1 MNVILLIVG
10 LVLIMLGANY
20 MTDGSAALARRL
32 HVSEFVVG
40 LTIIAIGTSM
50 PELVVSVISAVRGS
64 GDMAIGNV
72 TGSNLFNGLLILG
85 ISTLIRPVSLTSDNI
100 KKDIPLGILASIV
113 LLVVCCDTL
122 LGSDLRNNIGR
133 DEGIIMLLIFIIF
146 ICYTIFSAKSPEGEI
161 EGEIEGEAIEQRPM
175 PIWLMAIMIVGG
187 LGALIAGGSLFQ
199 SSAVG
204 IARTLGVSESMI
216 AITLLAGGT
225 SLPELAAS
233 VVSALKG
240 KAEMAMGNVLG
251 SNISNIFLVLG
262 ASATITPLS
271 LGGIT
276 MVDLLTVLG
285 ASILLWITAFS
296 FQRNKIDRPEGVILV
311 LAYIV
316 YIVYMITHQ

>member
-10 LVLIMLGANY
+10 LVLILVGANY
-20 MTDGSAALARRL
+20 LTDGSAALARRFNI
-32 HVSEFVVG
+32 SEFIVG
-40 LTIIAIGTSM
+40 LTIVAIGTST
-50 PELVVSVISAVRGS
+50 PELVVSVISALHGS
-64 GDMAIGNV
+64 GEMAIGNV

-85 ISTLIRPVSLTSDNI
+85 ISTLIRPVPLTSDNI

-113 LLVVCCDTL
+113 LLVVCCDVL

-133 DEGIIMLLIFIIF
+133 DEGIILLLLFVVFIS
-146 ICYTIFSAKSPEGEI
+146 YTIFSAKAPEVE
-161 EGEIEGEAIEQRPM
+161 EAAEEQKPM
-175 PIWLMAIMIVGG
+175 PIWLMLIM
-187 LGALIAGGSLFQ
+187 IAGGLAALVFGGNLFQ
-199 SSAVG
+199 TSAVEV
-204 IARTLGVSESMI
+204 ARALGVSESMI

-233 VVSALKG
+233 VVSAVKG

-296 FQRNKIDRPEGVILV
+296 FKRNKIDRPEAVILIV
-311 LAYIV
+311 AYIA
-316 YIVYMITHQ
+316 YIWYMVTHQ

>member
-1 MNVILLIVG
+1 MLILV
-10 LVLIMLGANY
+10 GANY
-20 MTDGSAALARRL
+20 LTDGSAALARRFNI
-32 HVSEFVVG
+32 SEFIVG
-40 LTIIAIGTSM
+40 LTIVAIGTST
-50 PELVVSVISAVRGS
+50 PELVVSVISALHGS
-64 GDMAIGNV
+64 GEMAIGNV

-85 ISTLIRPVSLTSDNI
+85 ITTLIRPVPLTSDNI

-113 LLVVCCDTL
+113 LLVVCCDVL

-133 DEGIIMLLIFIIF
+133 DEGVILLLLFVIFIS
-146 ICYTIFSAKSPEGEI
+146 YTIFSAKAPEVE
-161 EGEIEGEAIEQRPM
+161 EAAEEQKPM
-175 PIWLMAIMIVGG
+175 PIWLMLIM
-187 LGALIAGGSLFQ
+187 IAGGLAGLVFGGNLFQ
-199 SSAVG
+199 TSAVEV
-204 IARTLGVSESMI
+204 ARSLGVSESMI

-233 VVSALKG
+233 AVSAFKG
-240 KAEMAMGNVLG
+240 KSEMAMGNVLG

-296 FQRNKIDRPEGVILV
+296 FKRNKIDRPEAVILIV
-311 LAYIV
+311 AYIA
-316 YIVYMITHQ
+316 YIWYMVTHQ

>member
-10 LVLIMLGANY
+10 LVLILVGANY
-20 MTDGSAALARRL
+20 LTDGSAALARRFNI
-32 HVSEFVVG
+32 SEFIVG
-40 LTIIAIGTSM
+40 LTIVAIGTST
-50 PELVVSVISAVRGS
+50 PELVVSVISALHGS
-64 GDMAIGNV
+64 GEMAIGNV

-85 ISTLIRPVSLTSDNI
+85 ISTLIRPVPLTSDNI

-113 LLVVCCDTL
+113 LLVVCCDVL

-133 DEGIIMLLIFIIF
+133 DEGIILLLLFVVFIS
-146 ICYTIFSAKSPEGEI
+146 YTIFSAKAPEVE
-161 EGEIEGEAIEQRPM
+161 EAAEEQKPM
-175 PIWLMAIMIVGG
+175 PIWLMLIMIVGG
-187 LGALIAGGSLFQ
+187 LAALVFGGNLFQ
-199 SSAVG
+199 TSAVEV
-204 IARTLGVSESMI
+204 ARALGVSESMI

-233 VVSALKG
+233 VVSAVKG

-296 FQRNKIDRPEGVILV
+296 FKRNKIDRPEAVILIV
-311 LAYIV
+311 AYIA
-316 YIVYMITHQ
+316 YIWYMVTHQ

>member
-10 LVLIMLGANY
+10 LVLIMFGANY
-20 MTDGSAALARRL
+20 LTDGSAALARRL
-32 HVSEFVVG
+32 HISEFIVG

-50 PELVVSVISAVRGS
+50 PELVVSVISAIRGS

-85 ISTLIRPVSLTSDNI
+85 ITTLIRPVSLTSDNI

-122 LGSDLRNNIGR
+122 LGSDLHNNIGR
-133 DEGIIMLLIFIIF
+133 DEGIIMLLLFIIF
-146 ICYTIFSAKSPEGEI
+146 ICYTIFSNPQPEFE
-161 EGEIEGEAIEQRPM
+161 EVATVVEQRPM
-175 PIWLMAIMIVGG
+175 PIWLMLIMILGG
-187 LGALIAGGSLFQ
+187 LGGLIFGGNLFQ
-199 SSAVG
+199 SSAVE
-204 IARTLGVSESMI
+204 IARTLGVSESTI

-311 LAYIV
+311 LAYVV

>member
-10 LVLIMLGANY
+10 LVLILVGANY
-20 MTDGSAALARRL
+20 LTDGSAALARRFNI
-32 HVSEFVVG
+32 SEFIVG
-40 LTIIAIGTSM
+40 LTIVAIGTST
-50 PELVVSVISAVRGS
+50 PELVVSVISALHGS

-85 ISTLIRPVSLTSDNI
+85 ITTLIRPVSLTSDNI

-113 LLVVCCDTL
+113 LLVVCCDVL

-133 DEGIIMLLIFIIF
+133 DEGIILLLLFVIFIS
-146 ICYTIFSAKSPEGEI
+146 YTIFSAKAPEVE
-161 EGEIEGEAIEQRPM
+161 EAAEEQKPM
-175 PIWLMAIMIVGG
+175 PIWLMLIMIVGG
-187 LGALIAGGSLFQ
+187 LAALVFGGNLFQ
-199 SSAVG
+199 TSAVEV
-204 IARTLGVSESMI
+204 ARSLGVSESMI

-233 VVSALKG
+233 AVSAFKG
-240 KAEMAMGNVLG
+240 KSEMAMGNVLG

-296 FQRNKIDRPEGVILV
+296 FKRNKIDRPEAVILIV
-311 LAYIV
+311 AYIA
-316 YIVYMITHQ
+316 YIWYMVTHQ

>member
-10 LVLIMLGANY
+10 LALILVGANY
-20 MTDGSAALARRL
+20 LTDGSAALARRFKL
-32 HVSEFVVG
+32 SEFIVG
-40 LTIIAIGTSM
+40 LTVVAIGTST
-50 PELVVSVISAVRGS
+50 PELVVSVVSALHGS
-64 GDMAIGNV
+64 GEMAIGNV

-85 ISTLIRPVSLTSDNI
+85 VSTLIRPVPLTSDNI
-100 KKDIPLGILASIV
+100 KKDIPLGILASIL
-113 LLVVCCDTL
+113 LLVVCCDVL
-122 LGSDLRNNIGR
+122 LGSDLYNNIGR
-133 DEGIIMLLIFIIF
+133 DEGIILLLLFVVFIS
-146 ICYTIFSAKSPEGEI
+146 YTVFSAKAPEGE
-161 EGEIEGEAIEQRPM
+161 EVVEVQKQTPM
-175 PIWLMAIMIVGG
+175 WLIIIMIVGG
-187 LGALIAGGSLFQ
+187 LAALVFGGNLFQ
-199 SSAVG
+199 TSAVEV
-204 IARTLGVSESMI
+204 ARALGVSESVI

-225 SLPELAAS
+225 SLPELATS

-296 FQRNKIDRPEGVILV
+296 FKRNKIDRPEAAILI
-311 LAYIV
+311 LAYFV
-316 YIVYMITHQ
+316 YIGYMISHQ

>member
-10 LVLIMLGANY
+10 LVLILVGANY
-20 MTDGSAALARRL
+20 LTDGSAALARRFNI
-32 HVSEFVVG
+32 SEFIVG
-40 LTIIAIGTSM
+40 LTIVAIGTST
-50 PELVVSVISAVRGS
+50 PELVVSVISALHGS

-85 ISTLIRPVSLTSDNI
+85 ITTLIRPVPLTSDNI

-113 LLVVCCDTL
+113 LLVVCCDVL

-133 DEGIIMLLIFIIF
+133 DEGIILLLLFVIFIS
-146 ICYTIFSAKSPEGEI
+146 YTIFSAKAPEVE
-161 EGEIEGEAIEQRPM
+161 EAAEEQKPM
-175 PIWLMAIMIVGG
+175 SIWLMLIMIVGG
-187 LGALIAGGSLFQ
+187 LAALVFGGNLFQ
-199 SSAVG
+199 TSAVEV
-204 IARTLGVSESMI
+204 ARALGVSESMI

-233 VVSALKG
+233 AVSAVKG

-296 FQRNKIDRPEGVILV
+296 FKRNKIDRPEAVILIV
-311 LAYIV
+311 AYIA
-316 YIVYMITHQ
+316 YIWYMVTHQ

>member
-10 LVLIMLGANY
+10 LVLILVGANY
-20 MTDGSAALARRL
+20 LTDGSAALARRFNI
-32 HVSEFVVG
+32 SEFIVG
-40 LTIIAIGTSM
+40 LTIVAIGTST
-50 PELVVSVISAVRGS
+50 PELVVSVISALHGS
-64 GDMAIGNV
+64 GEMAIGNV

-85 ISTLIRPVSLTSDNI
+85 ISTLIRPVPLTSDNI

-113 LLVVCCDTL
+113 LLVVCCDVL

-133 DEGIIMLLIFIIF
+133 DEGIILLLLFVVFIS
-146 ICYTIFSAKSPEGEI
+146 YTIFSAKAPEVE
-161 EGEIEGEAIEQRPM
+161 EAAEEQKPM
-175 PIWLMAIMIVGG
+175 PIWLMLIMIVGG
-187 LGALIAGGSLFQ
+187 LAALVFGGNLFQ
-199 SSAVG
+199 TSAVEV
-204 IARTLGVSESMI
+204 ARALGVSESMI

-233 VVSALKG
+233 AVSAVKG

-296 FQRNKIDRPEGVILV
+296 FKRNKIDRPEAVILIV
-311 LAYIV
+311 AYIA
-316 YIVYMITHQ
+316 YIWYMVTHQ

>member
-10 LVLIMLGANY
+10 LVLILVGANY
-20 MTDGSAALARRL
+20 LTDGSAALARRFNI
-32 HVSEFVVG
+32 SEFIVG
-40 LTIIAIGTSM
+40 LTIVAIGTST
-50 PELVVSVISAVRGS
+50 PELVVSVISALHGS
-64 GDMAIGNV
+64 GEMAIGNV

-85 ISTLIRPVSLTSDNI
+85 ISTLIRPVPLTSDNI

-113 LLVVCCDTL
+113 LLVVCCDVL

-133 DEGIIMLLIFIIF
+133 DEGIILLLLFVIFIS
-146 ICYTIFSAKSPEGEI
+146 YTIFSAKAPESE
-161 EGEIEGEAIEQRPM
+161 EVAEEQKPM
-175 PIWLMAIMIVGG
+175 PIWLMLIMIVGG
-187 LGALIAGGSLFQ
+187 LAALVFGGNLFQ
-199 SSAVG
+199 TSAVEV
-204 IARTLGVSESMI
+204 ARTLGVSESMI

-233 VVSALKG
+233 VVSAVKG

-276 MVDLLTVLG
+276 MVDLLAVLG

-296 FQRNKIDRPEGVILV
+296 FKRNKIDRPEAVILIV
-311 LAYIV
+311 AYIA
-316 YIVYMITHQ
+316 YIWYMVTHQ

>member
-1 MNVILLIVG
+1 MNVILLLVG
-10 LVLIMLGANY
+10 LALILFGANY
-20 MTDGSAALARRL
+20 LTDGSAALARRFHL
-32 HVSEFVVG
+32 SEFIVG
-40 LTIIAIGTSM
+40 LTIVAIGTST
-50 PELVVSVISAVRGS
+50 PELVVSVISALHGS
-64 GDMAIGNV
+64 GEMAIGNV

-85 ISTLIRPVSLTSDNI
+85 ITTLVRPVSLTSDNI

-113 LLVVCCDTL
+113 LLVVCCDVL

-133 DEGIIMLLIFIIF
+133 DEGIILLLLFVIFIA
-146 ICYTIFSAKSPEGEI
+146 YTIFSAKVPEIDEMTA
-161 EGEIEGEAIEQRPM
+161 EVVEQQKPM
-175 PIWLMAIMIVGG
+175 PIWLMIVMIVGG
-187 LGALIAGGSLFQ
+187 LAALVFGGNLFQ
-199 SSAVG
+199 TSAVE
-204 IARTLGVSESMI
+204 IARALGVSESMI

-225 SLPELAAS
+225 SLPELATS

-285 ASILLWITAFS
+285 ASVLLWITAFS
-296 FQRNKIDRPEGVILV
+296 FKRNKIDRPEAVILI
-311 LAYIV
+311 LAYFV
-316 YIVYMITHQ
+316 YIWYMVTHQ

>member
-10 LVLIMLGANY
+10 LALILVGANY
-20 MTDGSAALARRL
+20 LTDGSAALARRFKL
-32 HVSEFVVG
+32 SEFIVG
-40 LTIIAIGTSM
+40 LTVVAIGTST
-50 PELVVSVISAVRGS
+50 PELVVSVVSALHGS
-64 GDMAIGNV
+64 GEMAIGNV

-85 ISTLIRPVSLTSDNI
+85 VSTLIRPVPLTSDNI

-113 LLVVCCDTL
+113 LLVICCDVL
-122 LGSDLRNNIGR
+122 LGSDLYNNIGR
-133 DEGIIMLLIFIIF
+133 DEGIILLLLFVVFIS
-146 ICYTIFSAKSPEGEI
+146 YTVFSAKAPEGE
-161 EGEIEGEAIEQRPM
+161 EVVEVQKQTPM
-175 PIWLMAIMIVGG
+175 WLIIIMIVGG
-187 LGALIAGGSLFQ
+187 LAALVFGGNLFQ
-199 SSAVG
+199 TSAVEV
-204 IARTLGVSESMI
+204 ARALGVSESVI

-296 FQRNKIDRPEGVILV
+296 FKRNKIDRPEAAILII
-311 LAYIV
+311 AYFV
-316 YIVYMITHQ
+316 YIGYMISHQ

>member
-10 LVLIMLGANY
+10 LVLILVGANY
-20 MTDGSAALARRL
+20 LTDGSAALARRFNI
-32 HVSEFVVG
+32 SEFIVG
-40 LTIIAIGTSM
+40 LTIVAIGTST
-50 PELVVSVISAVRGS
+50 PELVVSVISALHGS
-64 GDMAIGNV
+64 GEMAIGNV

-85 ISTLIRPVSLTSDNI
+85 ISTLIRPVPLTSDNI

-113 LLVVCCDTL
+113 LLVVCCDVL

-133 DEGIIMLLIFIIF
+133 DEGIILLLLFVIFIS
-146 ICYTIFSAKSPEGEI
+146 YTIFSAKAPEVE
-161 EGEIEGEAIEQRPM
+161 EAAEEQKPM
-175 PIWLMAIMIVGG
+175 PIWLMLIMIVGG
-187 LGALIAGGSLFQ
+187 LAALVFGGNLFQ
-199 SSAVG
+199 TSAVEV
-204 IARTLGVSESMI
+204 ARALGVSESMI

-233 VVSALKG
+233 AVSAVKG

-296 FQRNKIDRPEGVILV
+296 FKRNKIDRPEAVILIV
-311 LAYIV
+311 AYIA
-316 YIVYMITHQ
+316 YIWYMVTHQ

>member
-10 LVLIMLGANY
+10 LVLILVGANY
-20 MTDGSAALARRL
+20 LTDGSAALARRFNI
-32 HVSEFVVG
+32 SEFIVG
-40 LTIIAIGTSM
+40 LTIVAIGTST
-50 PELVVSVISAVRGS
+50 PELVVSVISALHGS

-85 ISTLIRPVSLTSDNI
+85 ITTLIRPVPLTSDNI

-113 LLVVCCDTL
+113 LLVVCCDVL

-133 DEGIIMLLIFIIF
+133 DEGIILLLLFVVFIS
-146 ICYTIFSAKSPEGEI
+146 YTIFSAKAPEVE
-161 EGEIEGEAIEQRPM
+161 EAAEEQKPI
-175 PIWLMAIMIVGG
+175 PIWLMLIMIVGG
-187 LGALIAGGSLFQ
+187 LAALVFGGNLFQ
-199 SSAVG
+199 TSAVEV
-204 IARTLGVSESMI
+204 ARALGVSESMI

-233 VVSALKG
+233 AVSALKG

-276 MVDLLTVLG
+276 MVDLLAVLG

-296 FQRNKIDRPEGVILV
+296 FKRNKIDRPEAVILIV
-311 LAYIV
+311 AYIA
-316 YIVYMITHQ
+316 YIWYMVTHQ

>member
-10 LVLIMLGANY
+10 LVLILVGANY
-20 MTDGSAALARRL
+20 LTDGSAALARRFNI
-32 HVSEFVVG
+32 SEFIVG
-40 LTIIAIGTSM
+40 LTIVAIGTST
-50 PELVVSVISAVRGS
+50 PELVVSVISALHGS
-64 GDMAIGNV
+64 GEMAIGNV

-85 ISTLIRPVSLTSDNI
+85 ITTLIRPVPLTSDNI

-113 LLVVCCDTL
+113 MVVVCCDVL

-133 DEGIIMLLIFIIF
+133 DEGIILLLLFVIFIS
-146 ICYTIFSAKSPEGEI
+146 YTIFSAKAPEVE
-161 EGEIEGEAIEQRPM
+161 EAAEEQKPM
-175 PIWLMAIMIVGG
+175 PIWLMLIMIVGG
-187 LGALIAGGSLFQ
+187 LAGLVFGGNLFQ
-199 SSAVG
+199 TSAVEV
-204 IARTLGVSESMI
+204 ARALGVSESMI

-233 VVSALKG
+233 AVSAFKG
-240 KAEMAMGNVLG
+240 KSEMAMGNVLG

-296 FQRNKIDRPEGVILV
+296 FKRNKIDRPEAVILIV
-311 LAYIV
+311 AYIA
-316 YIVYMITHQ
+316 YIWYMVTHQ

>member
-10 LVLIMLGANY
+10 LVLILVGANY
-20 MTDGSAALARRL
+20 LTDGSAALARRFNI
-32 HVSEFVVG
+32 SEFIVG
-40 LTIIAIGTSM
+40 LTIVAIGTST
-50 PELVVSVISAVRGS
+50 PELVVSVISALHGS
-64 GDMAIGNV
+64 GEMAIGNV

-85 ISTLIRPVSLTSDNI
+85 ISTLIRPVPLTSDNI

-113 LLVVCCDTL
+113 LLVVCCDVL

-133 DEGIIMLLIFIIF
+133 DEGIILLLLFVIFIS
-146 ICYTIFSAKSPEGEI
+146 YTIFSAKAPEVE
-161 EGEIEGEAIEQRPM
+161 EAAEEQKPM
-175 PIWLMAIMIVGG
+175 PIWLMLIMIVGG
-187 LGALIAGGSLFQ
+187 LAALVFGGNLFQ
-199 SSAVG
+199 TSAVEV
-204 IARTLGVSESMI
+204 ARALGVSESMI

-233 VVSALKG
+233 VVSAVKG

-276 MVDLLTVLG
+276 MVDLLAVLG

-296 FQRNKIDRPEGVILV
+296 FKRNKIDRPEAVILI
-311 LAYIV
+311 LAYIA
-316 YIVYMITHQ
+316 YIWYMVTHQ

>member
-10 LVLIMLGANY
+10 LVLILVGANY
-20 MTDGSAALARRL
+20 LTDGSAALARRFNI
-32 HVSEFVVG
+32 SEFIVG
-40 LTIIAIGTSM
+40 LTIVAIGTST
-50 PELVVSVISAVRGS
+50 PELVVSVISALHGS
-64 GDMAIGNV
+64 GEMAIGNV

-85 ISTLIRPVSLTSDNI
+85 ISTLIRPVPLTSDNI

-113 LLVVCCDTL
+113 LVVVCCDVL

-133 DEGIIMLLIFIIF
+133 DEGIILLLLFVVFIS
-146 ICYTIFSAKSPEGEI
+146 YTIFSAKAPEVE
-161 EGEIEGEAIEQRPM
+161 EAAEEQKPM
-175 PIWLMAIMIVGG
+175 PIWLMLIMIVGG
-187 LGALIAGGSLFQ
+187 LAALVFGGNLFQ
-199 SSAVG
+199 TSAVEV
-204 IARTLGVSESMI
+204 ARSLGVSESMI

-233 VVSALKG
+233 AVSAFKG
-240 KAEMAMGNVLG
+240 KSEMAMGNVLG

-276 MVDLLTVLG
+276 MVDLLSVLG

-296 FQRNKIDRPEGVILV
+296 FKRNKIDRPEAVILIV
-311 LAYIV
+311 AYIA
-316 YIVYMITHQ
+316 YIWYMVTHQ

>member
-1 MNVILLIVG
+1 MNVILLLVG
-10 LVLIMLGANY
+10 LALILFGANY
-20 MTDGSAALARRL
+20 LTDGSAALARRFHL
-32 HVSEFVVG
+32 SEFIVG
-40 LTIIAIGTSM
+40 LTIVAIGTST
-50 PELVVSVISAVRGS
+50 PELVVSVISAIHGS
-64 GDMAIGNV
+64 GEMAIGNV

-85 ISTLIRPVSLTSDNI
+85 ISTLIRPVPLTSDNI
-100 KKDIPLGILASIV
+100 KKDIPLGILAAIV
-113 LLVVCCDTL
+113 LLVVCCDVL

-133 DEGIIMLLIFIIF
+133 DEGIILLLLFVVFIS
-146 ICYTIFSAKSPEGEI
+146 YTIFSAKAPEGE
-161 EGEIEGEAIEQRPM
+161 EVVEQHKQM
-175 PIWLMAIMIVGG
+175 PIWLMLIMIVGG
-187 LGALIAGGSLFQ
+187 LAALVFGGNLFQ
-199 SSAVG
+199 TSAVEV
-204 IARTLGVSESMI
+204 ARALGVSESMI

-271 LGGIT
+271 LGGIS

-296 FQRNKIDRPEGVILV
+296 FKRNKIDRPEAVILIV
-311 LAYIV
+311 AYIV
-316 YIVYMITHQ
+316 YIWYMVTHQ

>member
-10 LVLIMLGANY
+10 LVLILVGANY
-20 MTDGSAALARRL
+20 LTDGSAALARRFNI
-32 HVSEFVVG
+32 SEFIVG
-40 LTIIAIGTSM
+40 LTIVAIGTST
-50 PELVVSVISAVRGS
+50 PELVVSVISAIHGS
-64 GDMAIGNV
+64 GEMAIGNV
-72 TGSNLFNGLLILG
+72 TGSNLFKGLLILG
-85 ISTLIRPVSLTSDNI
+85 ITTLIRPVPLTSDNI

-113 LLVVCCDTL
+113 LLVVCCDVL

-133 DEGIIMLLIFIIF
+133 DEGIILLLLFVIFIS
-146 ICYTIFSAKSPEGEI
+146 YTIFSAKAPEVE
-161 EGEIEGEAIEQRPM
+161 EAAEEQKPM
-175 PIWLMAIMIVGG
+175 PIWLMLIMIVGG
-187 LGALIAGGSLFQ
+187 LAALVFGGNLFQ
-199 SSAVG
+199 TSAVEV
-204 IARTLGVSESMI
+204 ARALGVSESMI

-233 VVSALKG
+233 AVSAFKG
-240 KAEMAMGNVLG
+240 KSEMAMGNVLG

-296 FQRNKIDRPEGVILV
+296 FKRNKIDRPEAVILIV
-311 LAYIV
+311 AYIA
-316 YIVYMITHQ
+316 YIWYMVTHQ

>member
-10 LVLIMLGANY
+10 LALILVGANY
-20 MTDGSAALARRL
+20 LTDGSAALARRFKL
-32 HVSEFVVG
+32 SEFIVG
-40 LTIIAIGTSM
+40 LTVVAIGTST
-50 PELVVSVISAVRGS
+50 PELVVSVVSALHGS
-64 GDMAIGNV
+64 GEMAIGNV

-85 ISTLIRPVSLTSDNI
+85 VSTLIRPVPLTSDNI

-113 LLVVCCDTL
+113 LLVICCDVL
-122 LGSDLRNNIGR
+122 LGSDLYNNIGR
-133 DEGIIMLLIFIIF
+133 DEGIILLLLFVVFIS
-146 ICYTIFSAKSPEGEI
+146 YTVFSAKAPEGE
-161 EGEIEGEAIEQRPM
+161 EVVEVQKQTPM
-175 PIWLMAIMIVGG
+175 WLIIIMIVGG
-187 LGALIAGGSLFQ
+187 LAALVFGGNLFQ
-199 SSAVG
+199 TSAVEV
-204 IARTLGVSESMI
+204 ARALGVSESVI

-225 SLPELAAS
+225 SLPELATS

-296 FQRNKIDRPEGVILV
+296 FKRNKIDRPEAAILI
-311 LAYIV
+311 LAYFV
-316 YIVYMITHQ
+316 YIGYMISHQ

>member
-10 LVLIMLGANY
+10 LALILVGANY
-20 MTDGSAALARRL
+20 LTDGSAALARRFKL
-32 HVSEFVVG
+32 SEFIVG
-40 LTIIAIGTSM
+40 LTVVAIGTST
-50 PELVVSVISAVRGS
+50 PELVVSVVSALHGS
-64 GDMAIGNV
+64 GEMAIGNV

-85 ISTLIRPVSLTSDNI
+85 VSTLIRPVPLTSDNI

-113 LLVVCCDTL
+113 LLVICCDVL
-122 LGSDLRNNIGR
+122 LGSDLYNNIGR
-133 DEGIIMLLIFIIF
+133 DEGIILLLLFVVFIS
-146 ICYTIFSAKSPEGEI
+146 YTVFSAKAPEDE
-161 EGEIEGEAIEQRPM
+161 EVVEVQKQTPM
-175 PIWLMAIMIVGG
+175 WLIIIMIVGG
-187 LGALIAGGSLFQ
+187 LAALVFGGNLFQ
-199 SSAVG
+199 TSAVEV
-204 IARTLGVSESMI
+204 ARALGVSESVI

-296 FQRNKIDRPEGVILV
+296 FKRNKIDRPEAAILII
-311 LAYIV
+311 AYFV
-316 YIVYMITHQ
+316 YIGYMISHQ

>member
-10 LVLIMLGANY
+10 LVLILVGANY
-20 MTDGSAALARRL
+20 LTDGSAALARRFNI
-32 HVSEFVVG
+32 SEFIVG
-40 LTIIAIGTSM
+40 LTIVAIGTST
-50 PELVVSVISAVRGS
+50 PELVVSVISALHGS
-64 GDMAIGNV
+64 GEMAIGNV

-85 ISTLIRPVSLTSDNI
+85 ISTLIRPVPLTSDNI

-113 LLVVCCDTL
+113 LLVVCCDVL

-133 DEGIIMLLIFIIF
+133 DEGIILLLLFVVFIS
-146 ICYTIFSAKSPEGEI
+146 YTIFSAKAPEVE
-161 EGEIEGEAIEQRPM
+161 EAAEEQKPM
-175 PIWLMAIMIVGG
+175 PIWLMLIMIVGG
-187 LGALIAGGSLFQ
+187 LAALVFGGNLFQ
-199 SSAVG
+199 TSAVEV
-204 IARTLGVSESMI
+204 ARALGVSESMI

-233 VVSALKG
+233 VVSAVKG

-276 MVDLLTVLG
+276 MVDLLAVLG

-296 FQRNKIDRPEGVILV
+296 FKRNKIDRPEAVILIV
-311 LAYIV
+311 AYIA
-316 YIVYMITHQ
+316 YIWYMVTHQ

>member
-10 LVLIMLGANY
+10 LVLILVGANY
-20 MTDGSAALARRL
+20 LTDGSAAVARRFNI
-32 HVSEFVVG
+32 SEFIVG
-40 LTIIAIGTSM
+40 LTIVAIGTST
-50 PELVVSVISAVRGS
+50 PELVVSVISALHGS
-64 GDMAIGNV
+64 GEMAIGNV

-85 ISTLIRPVSLTSDNI
+85 ISTLIRPVPLTSDNI

-113 LLVVCCDTL
+113 LLVVCCDVL

-133 DEGIIMLLIFIIF
+133 DEGIILLLLFVVFIS
-146 ICYTIFSAKSPEGEI
+146 YTIFSAKVPEVE
-161 EGEIEGEAIEQRPM
+161 EAAEEQKPM
-175 PIWLMAIMIVGG
+175 PIWLMLIMIVGG
-187 LGALIAGGSLFQ
+187 LAALVFGGNLFQ
-199 SSAVG
+199 TSAVEV
-204 IARTLGVSESMI
+204 ARALGVSESMI

-233 VVSALKG
+233 VVSAVKG

-296 FQRNKIDRPEGVILV
+296 FKRNKIDRPEAVILIV
-311 LAYIV
+311 AYIA
-316 YIVYMITHQ
+316 YIWYMVTHQ

>member
-10 LVLIMLGANY
+10 LVLILVGANY
-20 MTDGSAALARRL
+20 LTDGSAALARRFNI
-32 HVSEFVVG
+32 SEFIVG
-40 LTIIAIGTSM
+40 LTIVAIGTST
-50 PELVVSVISAVRGS
+50 PELVVSVISALHGS
-64 GDMAIGNV
+64 GEMAIGNV

-85 ISTLIRPVSLTSDNI
+85 ITTLIRPVPLTSDNI

-113 LLVVCCDTL
+113 MVVVCCDVL

-133 DEGIIMLLIFIIF
+133 DEGIILLLLFVIFIS
-146 ICYTIFSAKSPEGEI
+146 YTIFSAKAPEVE
-161 EGEIEGEAIEQRPM
+161 EAAEEQKPM
-175 PIWLMAIMIVGG
+175 PIWLMLIM
-187 LGALIAGGSLFQ
+187 IAGGLAGLVFGGNLFQ
-199 SSAVG
+199 TSAVEV
-204 IARTLGVSESMI
+204 ARALGVSESMI
-216 AITLLAGGT
+216 AIKLLAGGT

-233 VVSALKG
+233 AVSAFKG
-240 KAEMAMGNVLG
+240 KSEMAMGNVLG

-296 FQRNKIDRPEGVILV
+296 FKRNKIDRPEAVILIV
-311 LAYIV
+311 AYIA
-316 YIVYMITHQ
+316 YIWYMVTHQ

>member
-1 MNVILLIVG
+1 MNVILLLVG
-10 LVLIMLGANY
+10 LALILFGANY
-20 MTDGSAALARRL
+20 LTDGSAALARRFHL
-32 HVSEFVVG
+32 SEFIVG
-40 LTIIAIGTSM
+40 LTIVAIGTST
-50 PELVVSVISAVRGS
+50 PELVVSVISALYGS
-64 GDMAIGNV
+64 GEMAIGNV

-85 ISTLIRPVSLTSDNI
+85 ITTLARPVPLTSDNI

-113 LLVVCCDTL
+113 LLVVCCDVL

-133 DEGIIMLLIFIIF
+133 DEGIILLLLFVIFIA
-146 ICYTIFSAKSPEGEI
+146 YTIFSAKVPEIDEMTA
-161 EGEIEGEAIEQRPM
+161 EVVEQQKPM
-175 PIWLMAIMIVGG
+175 PIWLMIVMIVGG
-187 LGALIAGGSLFQ
+187 LAALVFGGNLFQ
-199 SSAVG
+199 TSAVE
-204 IARTLGVSESMI
+204 IARALGVSESMI

-296 FQRNKIDRPEGVILV
+296 FKRNKIDRPEAVILI
-311 LAYIV
+311 LAYFV
-316 YIVYMITHQ
+316 YIWYMVTHQ

>member
-10 LVLIMLGANY
+10 LALILVGANY
-20 MTDGSAALARRL
+20 LTDGSAALARRFKL
-32 HVSEFVVG
+32 SEFIVG
-40 LTIIAIGTSM
+40 LTVVAIGTST
-50 PELVVSVISAVRGS
+50 PELVVSVVSALHGS
-64 GDMAIGNV
+64 GEMAIGNV

-85 ISTLIRPVSLTSDNI
+85 VSTLIRPVPLTSDNI
-100 KKDIPLGILASIV
+100 KKDIPLGILASIL
-113 LLVVCCDTL
+113 LLVVCCDVL
-122 LGSDLRNNIGR
+122 LGSDLYNNIGR
-133 DEGIIMLLIFIIF
+133 DEGIIMLLLFVVFIS
-146 ICYTIFSAKSPEGEI
+146 YTVFSAKAPEGEEVVEVQKQI
-161 EGEIEGEAIEQRPM
+161 PM
-175 PIWLMAIMIVGG
+175 WLIIIMIVGG
-187 LGALIAGGSLFQ
+187 LAALVFGGNLFQ
-199 SSAVG
+199 TSAVEV
-204 IARTLGVSESMI
+204 ARALGVSESVI

-296 FQRNKIDRPEGVILV
+296 FKRNKIDRPEAAILII
-311 LAYIV
+311 AYFV
-316 YIVYMITHQ
+316 YIGYMISHQ

>member
-10 LVLIMLGANY
+10 LVLILVGANY
-20 MTDGSAALARRL
+20 LTDGSAALARRFNI
-32 HVSEFVVG
+32 SEFIVG
-40 LTIIAIGTSM
+40 LTIVAIGTST
-50 PELVVSVISAVRGS
+50 PELVVSVISALHGS
-64 GDMAIGNV
+64 GEMAIGNV

-85 ISTLIRPVSLTSDNI
+85 ISTLIRPVPLTSDNI

-113 LLVVCCDTL
+113 LLVVCCDVL

-133 DEGIIMLLIFIIF
+133 DEGIILLLLFVIFIS
-146 ICYTIFSAKSPEGEI
+146 YTIFSAKAPEVE
-161 EGEIEGEAIEQRPM
+161 EAAEEQKPM
-175 PIWLMAIMIVGG
+175 PIWLMLIM
-187 LGALIAGGSLFQ
+187 IAGGLAALVFGGNLFQ
-199 SSAVG
+199 TSAVEV
-204 IARTLGVSESMI
+204 ARALGVSESMI

-233 VVSALKG
+233 AVSAVKG

-296 FQRNKIDRPEGVILV
+296 FKRNKIDRPEAVILIV
-311 LAYIV
+311 AYIA
-316 YIVYMITHQ
+316 YIWYMVTHQ

>member
-1 MNVILLIVG
+1 MNIILLIVG
-10 LVLIMLGANY
+10 LVLILVGANY
-20 MTDGSAALARRL
+20 LTDGSAALARRFNI
-32 HVSEFVVG
+32 SEFIVG
-40 LTIIAIGTSM
+40 LTIVAIGTST
-50 PELVVSVISAVRGS
+50 PELVVSVISALHGS

-85 ISTLIRPVSLTSDNI
+85 ITTLIRPVPLTSDNI

-113 LLVVCCDTL
+113 LLVVCCDVL

-133 DEGIIMLLIFIIF
+133 DEGIILLLLFVVFIS
-146 ICYTIFSAKSPEGEI
+146 YTIFSAKAPESE
-161 EGEIEGEAIEQRPM
+161 EVAEEQKPM
-175 PIWLMAIMIVGG
+175 PIWLMLIMIVGG
-187 LGALIAGGSLFQ
+187 LAALVFGGNLFQ
-199 SSAVG
+199 TSAVEV
-204 IARTLGVSESMI
+204 ARALGVSESMI

-233 VVSALKG
+233 AVSAFKG
-240 KAEMAMGNVLG
+240 KSEMAMGNVLG

-296 FQRNKIDRPEGVILV
+296 FKRNKIDRPEAVILIV
-311 LAYIV
+311 AYIA
-316 YIVYMITHQ
+316 YIWYMVTHQ

>member
-1 MNVILLIVG
+1 MNIILLIVG
-10 LVLIMLGANY
+10 LVLILLGANY
-20 MTDGSAALARRL
+20 LTDGSAALARRFNI
-32 HVSEFVVG
+32 SEFIVG
-40 LTIIAIGTSM
+40 LTIVAIGTST
-50 PELVVSVISAVRGS
+50 PELVVSVISALHGS

-85 ISTLIRPVSLTSDNI
+85 ITTLIRPVPLTSDNI

-113 LLVVCCDTL
+113 LLVVCCDVL

-133 DEGIIMLLIFIIF
+133 DEGIILLLLFVVFIS
-146 ICYTIFSAKSPEGEI
+146 YTIFSAKAPESE
-161 EGEIEGEAIEQRPM
+161 EVAEEQKPM
-175 PIWLMAIMIVGG
+175 PIWLMLIMIVGG
-187 LGALIAGGSLFQ
+187 LAALVFGGNLFQ
-199 SSAVG
+199 TSAVEV
-204 IARTLGVSESMI
+204 ARALGVSESMI

-233 VVSALKG
+233 AVSAFKG
-240 KAEMAMGNVLG
+240 KSEMAMGNVLG

-296 FQRNKIDRPEGVILV
+296 FKRNKIDRPEAVILIV
-311 LAYIV
+311 AYIA
-316 YIVYMITHQ
+316 YIWYMVTHQ

>member
-10 LVLIMLGANY
+10 LALILVGANY
-20 MTDGSAALARRL
+20 LTDGSAALARRFKL
-32 HVSEFVVG
+32 SEFIVG
-40 LTIIAIGTSM
+40 LTVVAIGTST
-50 PELVVSVISAVRGS
+50 PELVVSVVSALHGS
-64 GDMAIGNV
+64 GEMAIGNV

-85 ISTLIRPVSLTSDNI
+85 VSTLIRPVPLTSDNI
-100 KKDIPLGILASIV
+100 KKDIPLGILASIL
-113 LLVVCCDTL
+113 LLVVCCDVL
-122 LGSDLRNNIGR
+122 LGSDLYNNIGR
-133 DEGIIMLLIFIIF
+133 DEGIILLLLFVVFIS
-146 ICYTIFSAKSPEGEI
+146 YTVFSAKAPEDE
-161 EGEIEGEAIEQRPM
+161 EVVEVQKQTPM
-175 PIWLMAIMIVGG
+175 WLIIIMIVGG
-187 LGALIAGGSLFQ
+187 LAALVFGGNLFQ
-199 SSAVG
+199 TSAVEV
-204 IARTLGVSESMI
+204 ARALGVNESVI

-296 FQRNKIDRPEGVILV
+296 FKRNKIDRPEAAILII
-311 LAYIV
+311 AYFV
-316 YIVYMITHQ
+316 YIGYMISHQ

>member
-10 LVLIMLGANY
+10 LVLILVGANY
-20 MTDGSAALARRL
+20 LTDGSAALARRFNI
-32 HVSEFVVG
+32 SEFIVG
-40 LTIIAIGTSM
+40 LTIVAIGTST
-50 PELVVSVISAVRGS
+50 PELVVSVISALHGS
-64 GDMAIGNV
+64 GEMAIGNV

-85 ISTLIRPVSLTSDNI
+85 ISTLIRPVPLTSDNI

-113 LLVVCCDTL
+113 LLVVCCDVL

-133 DEGIIMLLIFIIF
+133 DEGIILLLLFVIFIS
-146 ICYTIFSAKSPEGEI
+146 YTIFSAKAPEVE
-161 EGEIEGEAIEQRPM
+161 EAAEEQKPM
-175 PIWLMAIMIVGG
+175 PIWLMLIMIVGG
-187 LGALIAGGSLFQ
+187 LAGLVFGGNLFQ
-199 SSAVG
+199 TSAVEV
-204 IARTLGVSESMI
+204 ARSLGVSESMI

-233 VVSALKG
+233 AVSAFKG
-240 KAEMAMGNVLG
+240 KSEMAMGNVLG

-296 FQRNKIDRPEGVILV
+296 FKRNKIDRPEAVILIV
-311 LAYIV
+311 AYIA
-316 YIVYMITHQ
+316 YIWYMVTHQ

>member
-10 LVLIMLGANY
+10 LVLILVGANY
-20 MTDGSAALARRL
+20 LTDGSAALARRFNI
-32 HVSEFVVG
+32 SEFIVG
-40 LTIIAIGTSM
+40 LTIVAIGTST
-50 PELVVSVISAVRGS
+50 PELVVSVISALHGS

-85 ISTLIRPVSLTSDNI
+85 ITTLIRPVPLTSDNI

-113 LLVVCCDTL
+113 LLVVCCDVL

-133 DEGIIMLLIFIIF
+133 DEGIILLLLFVIFIS
-146 ICYTIFSAKSPEGEI
+146 YTIFSAKAPEVE
-161 EGEIEGEAIEQRPM
+161 EAAEEQKPM
-175 PIWLMAIMIVGG
+175 PIWLMLIM
-187 LGALIAGGSLFQ
+187 IAGGLAGLVFGGNLFQ
-199 SSAVG
+199 TSAVEV
-204 IARTLGVSESMI
+204 ARSLGVSESMI

-233 VVSALKG
+233 AVSAFKG
-240 KAEMAMGNVLG
+240 KSEMAMGNVLG

-296 FQRNKIDRPEGVILV
+296 FKRNKIDRPEAVILIV
-311 LAYIV
+311 AYIA
-316 YIVYMITHQ
+316 YIWYMVTHQ

>member
-10 LVLIMLGANY
+10 LVLILVGANY
-20 MTDGSAALARRL
+20 LTDGSAALARRFNI
-32 HVSEFVVG
+32 SEFIVG
-40 LTIIAIGTSM
+40 LTIVAIGTST
-50 PELVVSVISAVRGS
+50 PELVVSVISALHGS
-64 GDMAIGNV
+64 GEMAIGNV

-85 ISTLIRPVSLTSDNI
+85 ITTLIRPVPLTSDNI

-113 LLVVCCDTL
+113 LLVVCCDVL

-133 DEGIIMLLIFIIF
+133 DEGIILLLLFVIFIS
-146 ICYTIFSAKSPEGEI
+146 YTIFSAKAPEVE
-161 EGEIEGEAIEQRPM
+161 EAAEEQKPM
-175 PIWLMAIMIVGG
+175 PIWLMLIMIVGG
-187 LGALIAGGSLFQ
+187 LAALVFGGNLFQ
-199 SSAVG
+199 TSAVEV
-204 IARTLGVSESMI
+204 ARALGVSESMI

-233 VVSALKG
+233 AVSAVKG

-296 FQRNKIDRPEGVILV
+296 FKRNKIDRPEAVILIV
-311 LAYIV
+311 AYIA
-316 YIVYMITHQ
+316 YIWYMVTHQ

>member
-10 LVLIMLGANY
+10 LVLILVGANY
-20 MTDGSAALARRL
+20 LTDGSAALARRFNI
-32 HVSEFVVG
+32 SEFIVG
-40 LTIIAIGTSM
+40 LTIVAIGTST
-50 PELVVSVISAVRGS
+50 PELVVSVISALHGS

-85 ISTLIRPVSLTSDNI
+85 ITTLIRPVPLTSDNI

-113 LLVVCCDTL
+113 LLVVCCDVL

-133 DEGIIMLLIFIIF
+133 DEGIILLLLFVIFIS
-146 ICYTIFSAKSPEGEI
+146 YTIFSAKAPEVE
-161 EGEIEGEAIEQRPM
+161 EAAEEQKPM
-175 PIWLMAIMIVGG
+175 PIWLMLIMIVGG
-187 LGALIAGGSLFQ
+187 LAALVFGGNLFQ
-199 SSAVG
+199 TSAVEV
-204 IARTLGVSESMI
+204 ARALGVSESMI

-233 VVSALKG
+233 AVSAVKG

-296 FQRNKIDRPEGVILV
+296 FKRNKIDRPEAVILIV
-311 LAYIV
+311 AYIA
-316 YIVYMITHQ
+316 YIWYMVTHQ

>member
-10 LVLIMLGANY
+10 LALILVGANY
-20 MTDGSAALARRL
+20 LTDGSAALARRFKL
-32 HVSEFVVG
+32 SEFIVG
-40 LTIIAIGTSM
+40 LTVVAIGTST
-50 PELVVSVISAVRGS
+50 PELVVSVVSALHGS
-64 GDMAIGNV
+64 GEMAIGNV

-85 ISTLIRPVSLTSDNI
+85 VSTLIRPVPLTSDNI
-100 KKDIPLGILASIV
+100 KKDIPLGILASIL
-113 LLVVCCDTL
+113 LLVVCCDVL
-122 LGSDLRNNIGR
+122 LGSDLYNNIGR
-133 DEGIIMLLIFIIF
+133 DEGIILLLLFVVFIS
-146 ICYTIFSAKSPEGEI
+146 YTVFSAKAPEGE
-161 EGEIEGEAIEQRPM
+161 EVVEVQKQTPM
-175 PIWLMAIMIVGG
+175 WLIIIMIVGG
-187 LGALIAGGSLFQ
+187 LAALVFGGNLFQ
-199 SSAVG
+199 TSAVEV
-204 IARTLGVSESMI
+204 ARALGVSESVI

-296 FQRNKIDRPEGVILV
+296 FKRNKIDRPEAAILI
-311 LAYIV
+311 LAYFV
-316 YIVYMITHQ
+316 YIGYMISHQ